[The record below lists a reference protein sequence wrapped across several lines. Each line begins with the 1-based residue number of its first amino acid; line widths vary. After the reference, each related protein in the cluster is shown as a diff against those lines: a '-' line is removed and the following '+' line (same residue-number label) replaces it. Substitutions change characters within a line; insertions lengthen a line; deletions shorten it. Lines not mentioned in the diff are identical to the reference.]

1 MAQQR
6 RGGFMVD
13 DEEVEA
19 FSHDEPF
26 LAPQQI
32 RVDRGVVENLVFD
45 HLRELGLDV
54 PDGSLWLYQMDEEG
68 SYLGML
74 IVKPPEAKA

>member
-1 MAQQR
+1 
-6 RGGFMVD
+6 MVD
-13 DEEVEA
+13 GDEVDA
-19 FSHDEPF
+19 FAHDEPF

-32 RVDRGVVENLVFD
+32 RVDRGVVESLVFD

-54 PDGSLWLYQMDEEG
+54 PDGSLWLYEMDEED
-68 SYLGML
+68 SFLGLL